1 MGETQEALLPQD
13 PQGSD
18 FTKGIHTV
26 SARGGHDMLGEAS
39 WLASP
44 WLLLNFPQMILL
56 RSGVTPGREQNWFWI
71 RCHFV
76 VMVLVVVLM
85 SFRKLERKVIVK

>member
-1 MGETQEALLPQD
+1 MTQRRTQGETQEALLPQD

-44 WLLLNFPQMILL
+44 WLLLDFPQMILL
-56 RSGVTPGREQNWFWI
+56 RSGVTPGRDQTWFSI
-71 RCHFV
+71 RC
-76 VMVLVVVLM
+76 
-85 SFRKLERKVIVK
+85 RY